1 MDAVVMAGG
10 IPNPEDPLYTF
21 LKGDAKAL
29 VDVAGKPM
37 IQWVLDALGGAKRV
51 DNVILV
57 GLSPKNQLV
66 CRKPLHFV
74 SNQGRM
80 LANIV
85 AGVEKSLELDPENQY
100 VLLVSSDIPAIKADM
115 VDWLIDEC

>member
-1 MDAVVMAGG
+1 MRVYLSQGESMDAVLIAGG

-57 GLSPKNQLV
+57 GLSSKSELS
-66 CRKPLHFV
+66 CKKPLYFV

-85 AGVEKSLELDPENQY
+85 AGVNKALELDKKTKY
-100 VLLVSSDIPAIKADM
+100 VL
-115 VDWLIDEC
+115 

>member
-1 MDAVVMAGG
+1 MDAIVTAGG
-10 IPNPEDPLYTF
+10 IPNPEDPLYSF

-51 DNVILV
+51 NNVIVV
-57 GLSPKNQLV
+57 GLSPKSGV
-66 CRKPLHFV
+66 TCKKPLYFV

-85 AGVEKSLELDPENQY
+85 AGVNKALEIN
-100 VLLVSSDIPAIKADM
+100 
-115 VDWLIDEC
+115 

>member
-1 MDAVVMAGG
+1 MKCSINSASSLSCKNSINFGRNRKLQGESMDAVVMAGG

-57 GLSPKNQLV
+57 GLSPKNQLN
-66 CRKPLHFV
+66 CRKPLHFI
-74 SNQGRM
+74 SNQG
-80 LANIV
+80 
-85 AGVEKSLELDPENQY
+85 
-100 VLLVSSDIPAIKADM
+100 
-115 VDWLIDEC
+115 

>member
-10 IPNPEDPLYTF
+10 IPNAEDPLYVF

-57 GLSPKNQLV
+57 GLSAKTPLT
-66 CRKPLHFV
+66 CAKPLYYV

-85 AGVEKSLELDPENQY
+85 VGVNKALELNKKNQY
-100 VLLVSSDIPAIKADM
+100 VLIVSSDI
-115 VDWLIDEC
+115 